1 MKNFKRYLIGVLSCI
16 TIGAGSGM
24 LVGCENASNT
34 FVVGGSSSVSPL
46 MSVLADA
53 YMEDHDVSITVTTT
67 DSGTG
72 IANAQSGTYAIGMA
86 SKKVEGYDDL
96 VAQTLCMDGIACIVH
111 TNCTLENV
119 TKAELKALYTEGT
132 PIGPVTNCIS
142 RESGSGTFSAFN
154 ELVGFEE
161 GDMRTD
167 GLDIYSSTSAVLSAV
182 SSNSAGNILGYI
194 SMGSLPKSG
203 SVKALN
209 FESVEATVANVA
221 SGTYALSRP
230 FVLMYNKDNG
240 LNEDEKGFYDWL
252 FTSDAKAIIEEQ
264 GYVNL

>member
-1 MKNFKRYLIGVLSCI
+1 MKKATRFFA
-16 TIGAGSGM
+16 GAVCCLALGASMGAFA
-24 LVGCENASNT
+24 GCGEKSET

-46 MSVLADA
+46 MSALADA

-72 IANAQSGTYAIGMA
+72 IANAESGSYAVGMA

-96 VAQTLCMDGIACIVH
+96 TTATLCMDGIACIVH

-132 PIGPVTNCIS
+132 PIGAVTGCIS

-154 ELVGFEE
+154 ELVGFKEA
-161 GDMRTD
+161 DMRND
-167 GLDIYSSTSAVLSAV
+167 GLDIYNSTSAVLSAIG
-182 SSNSAGNILGYI
+182 SNTAGNVLGYI
-194 SMGSLPKSG
+194 SMGSLPKTG
-203 SVKALN
+203 NVKALS
-209 FESVEATVANVA
+209 FEGVAATVDNVA
-221 SGTYALSRP
+221 NGSYALSRP
-230 FVLMYNKDNG
+230 FVVMYNKNNG
-240 LNEDEKGFYDWL
+240 LGEAEKAFFDWL
-252 FTSDAKAIIEEQ
+252 FTDEAKAIIANQ